1 MKKII
6 VIFSILLSTVLSGC
20 RDWLDI
26 NENPNYVSDADK
38 TALLPTVALETADKV
53 GYELTLVGY
62 FWSQYVVQCDET
74 NQYVDIMS
82 YNLNTQSS
90 YFTTPWAY
98 IYSRVFPSIKTI
110 LAQCE
115 GESNVSN
122 FVFEAKTL
130 LAYNLYLLTSLYDEV
145 AYTEGCLGD
154 ETNTTPHFDSG
165 EKMQEVIVGLL
176 EELRA
181 MDAAQL
187 ATDEETNTSTTSDMI
202 FGGDMEQWVKFANT
216 LYLRVLMRDFDANK
230 TKIQTLL
237 TENNLL
243 DTQDAAFDNFLD
255 QADKSNPLYESDRR
269 QLNTTAN
276 IRCCSDILNILDES
290 DPRLAYYYETDGE
303 LLGVAYGIRP
313 TLEQANRL
321 RLGATDPVYFAT
333 IDEALFLKAEAYA
346 RLNDAA
352 NAQSNYEAAI
362 RAAFARCGCE
372 GADTFIAGDYAF
384 KSDGTAEQMVEQI
397 INQKWAANVRCMPIE
412 AWFDMNRTGYPTRG
426 TTLTSSK
433 GVLND
438 YPYRFLYPYTSTD
451 FNPNAPDVVPL
462 NTKMWWHK

>member
-38 TALLPTVALETADKV
+38 TALLPTVALETADKA
-53 GYELTLVGY
+53 GYELTLGGY
-62 FWSQYVVQCDET
+62 FWSQLVGQGNET
-74 NQYVDIMS
+74 NQFVDLMT

-90 YFTTPWAY
+90 YFTNPWAY

-202 FGGDMEQWVKFANT
+202 FGGDMEQWVKVANT
-216 LYLRVLMRDFDANK
+216 L
-230 TKIQTLL
+230 
-237 TENNLL
+237 
-243 DTQDAAFDNFLD
+243 
-255 QADKSNPLYESDRR
+255 
-269 QLNTTAN
+269 
-276 IRCCSDILNILDES
+276 
-290 DPRLAYYYETDGE
+290 
-303 LLGVAYGIRP
+303 
-313 TLEQANRL
+313 
-321 RLGATDPVYFAT
+321 
-333 IDEALFLKAEAYA
+333 
-346 RLNDAA
+346 
-352 NAQSNYEAAI
+352 
-362 RAAFARCGCE
+362 
-372 GADTFIAGDYAF
+372 
-384 KSDGTAEQMVEQI
+384 
-397 INQKWAANVRCMPIE
+397 
-412 AWFDMNRTGYPTRG
+412 
-426 TTLTSSK
+426 
-433 GVLND
+433 
-438 YPYRFLYPYTSTD
+438 
-451 FNPNAPDVVPL
+451 
-462 NTKMWWHK
+462 